1 MDKLDYMILSELH
14 KDGLISFVDIAKNLN
29 STPCKVRRH
38 YEKMRNDGVIYG
50 FVATINL
57 EKLGYE
63 GKVFLMITLVSNV
76 KKTETVEYL
85 MGLRNV
91 IGVVETI
98 GPSDLIAIA
107 PITDLASIQ
116 ELITKTKKAPNVQKV
131 DFYCIS
137 NVDFP
142 MGRTFDEMLTKRCL
156 DIASKL

>member
-1 MDKLDYMILSELH
+1 MDKLDYLILSELH
-14 KDGLISFVDIAKNLN
+14 KDGLISFVDIAKYLN
-29 STPCKVRRH
+29 STPCKIRRR
-38 YEKMRNDGVIYG
+38 YEKMKNDGIIYG
-50 FVATINL
+50 FITTIDL
-57 EKLGYE
+57 AKIGYE
-63 GKVFLMITLVSNV
+63 GKVFLMITLASNV
-76 KKTETVEYL
+76 KKTETVAYL

-131 DFYCIS
+131 EFYCIS

-142 MGRTFDEMLTKRCL
+142 MGRTFDEMLNKRCL